1 MNGWQTLNMVGG
13 CRLRHKHFLGAAAQ
27 QAAGQDRR
35 RAVKLAMRFVQVPP
49 NTCGR
54 SRSK

>member
-1 MNGWQTLNMVGG
+1 M

-35 RAVKLAMRFVQVPP
+35 RAVKLAMRFVQVL
-49 NTCGR
+49 
-54 SRSK
+54 SRACDQACTVYSRFA